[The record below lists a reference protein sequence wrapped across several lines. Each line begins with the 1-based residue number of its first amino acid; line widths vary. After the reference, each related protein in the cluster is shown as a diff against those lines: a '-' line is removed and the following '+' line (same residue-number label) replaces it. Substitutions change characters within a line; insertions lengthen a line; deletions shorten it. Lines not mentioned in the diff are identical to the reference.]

1 MVGARGFEPPTP
13 WSQTRCA
20 NQTALRPDK
29 HLLTQKVDGIILYI
43 FSFVKAFF
51 KKNQKLYKFYFSS
64 LVLLQI
70 YSI

>member
-1 MVGARGFEPPTP
+1 MVGARGFEPPAP

-43 FSFVKAFF
+43 FSFVKSFSR
-51 KKNQKLYKFYFSS
+51 KIVKNTKF
-64 LVLLQI
+64 LEI
-70 YSI
+70 A

>member
-1 MVGARGFEPPTP
+1 MVGARGFEPPAP

-43 FSFVKAFF
+43 FSFVKSFSR
-51 KKNQKLYKFYFSS
+51 KIVKNTKF
-64 LVLLQI
+64 LEI
-70 YSI
+70 I

>member
-1 MVGARGFEPPTP
+1 MVGARGFEPPAP

-43 FSFVKAFF
+43 FSFVKSFS
-51 KKNQKLYKFYFSS
+51 KKIVENTKF
-64 LVLLQI
+64 LEI
-70 YSI
+70 I

>member
-1 MVGARGFEPPTP
+1 MVGARGFEPPAP

-43 FSFVKAFF
+43 FYFVKSFSR
-51 KKNQKLYKFYFSS
+51 KIVQNTKF
-64 LVLLQI
+64 LEI
-70 YSI
+70 I